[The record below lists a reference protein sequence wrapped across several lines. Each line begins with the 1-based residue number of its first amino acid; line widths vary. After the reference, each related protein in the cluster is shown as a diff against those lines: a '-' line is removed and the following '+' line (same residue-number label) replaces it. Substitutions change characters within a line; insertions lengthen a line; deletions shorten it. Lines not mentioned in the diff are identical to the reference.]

1 MLENV
6 KKKVEEINASK
17 AMDLSSSQEVVIEK
31 EISSL
36 MKESTLVDEHEEICE
51 NENVVQFMK
60 VQGKEEGISNAQKE
74 EIEEMLRGIMWRDKR
89 CG

>member
-51 NENVVQFMK
+51 NENVVQFVE
-60 VQGKEEGISNAQKE
+60 VQGEEEEISNAQKE